1 MAPALTEDSVLF
13 DHVLSLR
20 CGLPVE
26 LAPRFVLL
34 DDHELVRDG
43 ISRQLLTSF
52 PKATFS
58 YSGDSLRSA
67 VSAVLVSG
75 CDCAI
80 VDLDLGD
87 ETPVAETVSAFTT
100 RGIPVVVVSAM
111 AESEVLQAALAGGAK
126 AFVAKRSSLKQLT
139 QAVQTVLDGGTWIP
153 PDLAEFVLMRNSSV
167 ELSNQEKRALMLYA
181 SGLTLEMVARRM
193 DITPNTVKHYL
204 DRVRDKYT
212 SVGIVARTKLQLHNV
227 ARMEG
232 LLP

>member
-1 MAPALTEDSVLF
+1 M
-13 DHVLSLR
+13 
-20 CGLPVE
+20 E

-52 PKATFS
+52 PQATFS
-58 YSGDSLRSA
+58 YSGDSLHSA
-67 VSAVLVSG
+67 VSSILTSG

-87 ETPVAETVSAFTT
+87 ETPVAETVSAFTS

-111 AESEVLQAALAGGAK
+111 AESEVLQAALAGGAR

-139 QAVQTVLDGGTWIP
+139 QAVEAVLEGGTWIP
-153 PDLAEFVLMRNSSV
+153 PDLAGFVLTRGSSV

-193 DITPNTVKHYL
+193 EITPNTVKHYL